1 MWVVKLGGS
10 LAIDPVLRD
19 WLDVLAT
26 HGRGRVVIVPGG
38 GPFADQVRDA
48 QESWGFPD
56 DVAHRMALH
65 AMEQFALML
74 LGLAP
79 RLVPAATEE
88 DVRRVL
94 QTAGVAVWLPVA
106 MTIAEDE
113 IPPSWEV
120 TSDSLAAWLA
130 QRLNAERLILVKS
143 VPLPR
148 PDLEP
153 AELSRLGIVDAAFPE
168 FAARTCV
175 TPLVLS
181 KEDHQTLRA
190 WLVDSRLVD

>member
-10 LAIDPVLRD
+10 LAIDPVLRH

-56 DVAHRMALH
+56 DVAHRMAIH
-65 AMEQFALML
+65 AMEQFAHML

-79 RLVPAATEE
+79 GLVPAATEE

-94 QTAGVAVWLPVA
+94 QTARVAVWLPVA

-113 IPPSWEV
+113 ISPSWEV

-148 PDLEP
+148 GDLEP
-153 AELSRLGIVDAAFPE
+153 AELSRLGIVDQAFPE

-175 TPLVLS
+175 APLVLS
-181 KEDHQTLRA
+181 REDHQTLRA

>member
-10 LAIDPVLRD
+10 LAADPVLRD

-26 HGRGRVVIVPGG
+26 HGRGRVVLVPGG

-65 AMEQFALML
+65 AMEQFGLML

-79 RLVPAATEE
+79 SLIPAATED

-94 QTAGVAVWLPVA
+94 QTARVAVWLPVA

-113 IPPSWEV
+113 IPANWDV
-120 TSDSLAAWLA
+120 TSDSLAAWFA
-130 QRLNAERLILVKS
+130 QRLNAERLILVKAA
-143 VPLPR
+143 PAPR

-181 KEDHQTLRA
+181 KADHQVLRA